1 MDIAPVGFHVLQ
13 AYGPKMQD
21 CIFQAI
27 IAAKY
32 TGSTGA
38 TYQYIG
44 EDGEIHSYAMVERTL
59 EKQSHMTLTV
69 QEGIENA

>member
-1 MDIAPVGFHVLQ
+1 MDIDPVGFHVLQ

-27 IAAKY
+27 FAAKY

-38 TYQYIG
+38 TFQY
-44 EDGEIHSYAMVERTL
+44 EKDGEIHSYAMVERTL

-69 QEGIENA
+69 QEGIEDA